1 MDAATTTATA
11 PERTHTV
18 RLTGMSWAH
27 FLNDGA
33 ANYLPGVLPAILVS
47 LNLSVALAGT
57 IMAALLMGQALQPL
71 VGLLADRLGGRVMI
85 ALGLAGSSLGGAL
98 VGLTTSFWTLVAVL
112 VLIGISNSFFHPQA
126 LAGVRRLGGDR
137 PGTAMSVFLVGGEVG
152 RGVWPA
158 IASWVVVEWGLG
170 YLWVLALPALLTLPF
185 LFGLAPHLPPR
196 TPDAT
201 PIQWRRHIGP
211 LSRLVVFS
219 ALRSLVILSVVTYVP
234 LMWTGAG
241 GSLTTGASFITV
253 MLVIGVIGNVSGG
266 RLSDRVGRRPLL
278 IGAMTVSVAMLA
290 AFLLADGVWLW
301 IALGVLGICLFAT
314 LPLGILIA
322 QDILPENRSLGSGLA
337 LGLSNGL
344 AALGVMALGPA
355 AAAWGPAAPLWIALA
370 GGAVTVPLATGL
382 PEHTRQAA

>member
-1 MDAATTTATA
+1 
-11 PERTHTV
+11 
-18 RLTGMSWAH
+18 
-27 FLNDGA
+27 
-33 ANYLPGVLPAILVS
+33 
-47 LNLSVALAGT
+47 
-57 IMAALLMGQALQPL
+57 
-71 VGLLADRLGGRVMI
+71 
-85 ALGLAGSSLGGAL
+85 
-98 VGLTTSFWTLVAVL
+98 
-112 VLIGISNSFFHPQA
+112 
-126 LAGVRRLGGDR
+126 
-137 PGTAMSVFLVGGEVG
+137 
-152 RGVWPA
+152 
-158 IASWVVVEWGLG
+158 
-170 YLWVLALPALLTLPF
+170 
-185 LFGLAPHLPPR
+185 
-196 TPDAT
+196 
-201 PIQWRRHIGP
+201 
-211 LSRLVVFS
+211 FS